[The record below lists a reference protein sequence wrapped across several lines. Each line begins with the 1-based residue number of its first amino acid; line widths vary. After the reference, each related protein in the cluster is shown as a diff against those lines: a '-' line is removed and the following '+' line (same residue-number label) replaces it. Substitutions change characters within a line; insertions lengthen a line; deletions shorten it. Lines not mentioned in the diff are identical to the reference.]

1 VPRGNTWISKGVAVR
16 RKASTPK
23 LRDLLTSFLKEI
35 SMVTPDLF
43 ASPTDF
49 NLLSLH
55 DLLAARD
62 NFHLHLINKANVL
75 ATAVGRY
82 RIRSSD
88 PWPSQ
93 DRPGGGDTLVRG
105 QRPPRTLAN
114 SEVRSYSWP
123 AILVFVSEWI
133 QPGSFANPEDAVPP
147 AVYMPNGQKVPI
159 CVILVEKND
168 VRSQAEANYSFPA
181 GTIGGGFPVLCDV
194 QGQEHIASIGCLVTD
209 GHKTYALTNRH
220 VAGAPGSVIYSLLRR
235 NKVVIGSSA
244 TGQLSRMLF
253 DEVYPGWPGKNVYVD
268 LDVGLIDID
277 NLDDWTTQVYGVGE
291 IGPLAD
297 LNVTNISLRLVGV
310 RVRAHGAASG
320 EMRGEICAL
329 FYRFQSVAGFE
340 YVADALVGP
349 VDEQPLGTHPG
360 DSGTLWLTD
369 QSADPLGP
377 RPFALQWGGQVFL
390 EDDGKVSPYALVTFL
405 STVCDRLDVT
415 VLRDWNTG
423 LPDYWG
429 AVGHYSIATRAIDA
443 IRNRQLKALMTANL
457 DRISFDINDIN
468 KKAMQGLSKR
478 DFVPLADV
486 PDMVW
491 KVGPHKRGGMKAPEH
506 ANHFA
511 DMDRVLSPKLPEGST
526 LLDICKGKPQNV
538 DVNVWQRYYDAVK
551 KQHPDLNESRGLLP
565 FRAWQIY
572 DAMVSFVRA
581 GRVDEFVCAA
591 GILSHYVGD
600 SCQPLHISYMFNG
613 DPDHPVP
620 GIVRDANGQ
629 KVKGIIPLGTGVHS
643 AYEDDMVDR
652 HVPEIVQGVKA
663 AVSSASQPSLVAGGH
678 EAAVAVVDL
687 MQKTFATIAPA
698 DIIHE
703 YVKSVGSKPAS
714 RADVLWKKFGTATIN
729 VMADGCICLAQLWDS
744 AWQEGQGDT
753 SIQSA
758 AAIPQERL
766 EALYQD
772 PNFLP
777 SHTLDT
783 IGPLLLSTE
792 AVQLPRTNNQSKAG
806 TRRRSS
812 RKKKK

>member
-1 VPRGNTWISKGVAVR
+1 
-16 RKASTPK
+16 
-23 LRDLLTSFLKEI
+23 
-35 SMVTPDLF
+35 MVTPDLF
-43 ASPTDF
+43 ATQTDF

-62 NFHLHLINKANVL
+62 NFHLHLINKANVI

-93 DRPGGGDTLVRG
+93 EHPAGGDTLVHG

-123 AILVFVSEWI
+123 AILVFVSEWV
-133 QPGSFANPEDAVPP
+133 QPGSFSNPEDAVPP

-168 VRSQAEANYSFPA
+168 VRPQDEANYSFPA
-181 GTIGGGFPVLCDV
+181 GTIGGGYPVVCDV

-220 VAGAPGSVIYSLLRR
+220 VAGAPGSIISSLLRR
-235 NKVVIGSSA
+235 NKVAIGTSA
-244 TGQLSRMLF
+244 SLQLSRKLF
-253 DEVYPGWPGKNVYVD
+253 EEVYPGWPGRNIYVD

-277 NLDDWTTQVYGVGE
+277 NLNDWTTQVYGVGE

-297 LNVTNISLRLVGV
+297 LNITNISLRLIGV
-310 RVRAHGAASG
+310 KVRAHGAASG

-329 FYRFQSVAGFE
+329 FYRFQSVGGFE
-340 YVADALVGP
+340 YVADALIGP
-349 VDEQPLGTHPG
+349 ADKQPLGTHPG

-369 QSADPLGP
+369 QSGDPLGP

-390 EDDGKVSPYALVTFL
+390 DDDGKASPYALVTFL
-405 STVCDRLDVT
+405 STVCDQLDLT

-443 IRNRQLKALMTANL
+443 VRNRQLKALMIENL
-457 DRISFDINDIN
+457 DRISFDIDDIN

-511 DMDRVLSPKLPEGST
+511 DMDRVLNPKLPEGAT
-526 LLDICKGKPQNV
+526 LLEICKGKPENV
-538 DVNVWQRYYDAVK
+538 DVNVWRRYYDAVK
-551 KQHPDLNESRGLLP
+551 EQHPDQEESRGLLP

-581 GRVDEFVCAA
+581 GQVDQFVCAA

-600 SCQPLHISYMFNG
+600 SCQPLHISYLFNG
-613 DPDHPVP
+613 NPDHLVS
-620 GIVRDANGQ
+620 GMVRNSDGQ
-629 KVKGIIPLGTGVHS
+629 KIKGKVPLGTGVHS

-652 HVPEIVQGVKA
+652 HVPEIVQGVEA
-663 AVSSASQPSLVAGGH
+663 AVSSASQPSLVVGGH
-678 EAAVAVVDL
+678 RAAVAVVSL
-687 MQKTFATIAPA
+687 MQKTFAAIAPA
-698 DIIHE
+698 DIINE
-703 YVKSVGSKPAS
+703 YVKSDGSKPAP
-714 RADVLWKKFGTATIN
+714 RADELWKRFGAATID
-729 VMADGCICLAQLWDS
+729 VMADGCVCLAQLWDS
-744 AWQEGQGDT
+744 AWQEGNGDT
-753 SIQSA
+753 TIRSTT
-758 AAIPQERL
+758 AIPQERL

-783 IGPLLLSTE
+783 IGALLGAKGVVISST
-792 AVQLPRTNNQSKAG
+792 RNQTKGGSSHL
-806 TRRRSS
+806 SS
-812 RKKKK
+812 RKKRAEVQRVSR

>member
-1 VPRGNTWISKGVAVR
+1 
-16 RKASTPK
+16 
-23 LRDLLTSFLKEI
+23 
-35 SMVTPDLF
+35 MVTPDLF
-43 ASPTDF
+43 ATQTDF

-62 NFHLHLINKANVL
+62 NFHLHLINKANVI

-93 DRPGGGDTLVRG
+93 EHPAGGDTLVHG

-123 AILVFVSEWI
+123 AILVFVSEWV
-133 QPGSFANPEDAVPP
+133 QPGSFSNPEDAVPP

-168 VRSQAEANYSFPA
+168 VRPQDEANYSFPA
-181 GTIGGGFPVLCDV
+181 GTIGGGYPVVCDV

-220 VAGAPGSVIYSLLRR
+220 VAGAPGSIISSLLRR
-235 NKVVIGSSA
+235 NKVAIGTSA
-244 TGQLSRMLF
+244 SLQLSRKLF
-253 DEVYPGWPGKNVYVD
+253 EEVYPGWPGRNIYVD

-277 NLDDWTTQVYGVGE
+277 NLNDWTTQVYGVGE

-297 LNVTNISLRLVGV
+297 LNITNISLRLIGV
-310 RVRAHGAASG
+310 KVRAHGAASG

-329 FYRFQSVAGFE
+329 FYRFQSVGGFE
-340 YVADALVGP
+340 YVADALIGP
-349 VDEQPLGTHPG
+349 ADKQPLGTHPG

-369 QSADPLGP
+369 QSGDPLGP

-390 EDDGKVSPYALVTFL
+390 DDDGKASPYALVTFL
-405 STVCDRLDVT
+405 STVCDQLDLT

-443 IRNRQLKALMTANL
+443 VRNRQLKALMIENL

-511 DMDRVLSPKLPEGST
+511 DMDRVLNPKLPEGAT
-526 LLDICKGKPQNV
+526 LLEICKGKPENV
-538 DVNVWQRYYDAVK
+538 DVNVWRRYYDAVK
-551 KQHPDLNESRGLLP
+551 EQHPDQEESRGLLP

-581 GRVDEFVCAA
+581 GQVDQFVCAA

-600 SCQPLHISYMFNG
+600 SCQPLHISYLFNG
-613 DPDHPVP
+613 NPDHLVS
-620 GIVRDANGQ
+620 GMVRNSDGQ
-629 KVKGIIPLGTGVHS
+629 KIKGKVPLGTGVHS

-652 HVPEIVQGVKA
+652 HVPEIVQGVEA
-663 AVSSASQPSLVAGGH
+663 AVSSASQPSLVVGGH
-678 EAAVAVVDL
+678 GAAVAVVSL
-687 MQKTFATIAPA
+687 MQKTFAAIAPA
-698 DIIHE
+698 DIINE
-703 YVKSVGSKPAS
+703 YVKSDGSKPAP
-714 RADVLWKKFGTATIN
+714 RADELWKRFGAATID
-729 VMADGCICLAQLWDS
+729 VMADGCVCLAQLWDS
-744 AWQEGQGDT
+744 AWQEGNGGT
-753 SIQSA
+753 TIRSTT
-758 AAIPQERL
+758 AIPQERL

-783 IGPLLLSTE
+783 IGALLGAKGVVISST
-792 AVQLPRTNNQSKAG
+792 RNQTKGGSSHL
-806 TRRRSS
+806 SS
-812 RKKKK
+812 RKKRAEVQRVSR

>member
-1 VPRGNTWISKGVAVR
+1 
-16 RKASTPK
+16 
-23 LRDLLTSFLKEI
+23 
-35 SMVTPDLF
+35 MVTPDLF
-43 ASPTDF
+43 ATQTDF

-62 NFHLHLINKANVL
+62 NFHLHLINKANVI

-93 DRPGGGDTLVRG
+93 EHPAGGDTLVHG

-123 AILVFVSEWI
+123 AILVFVSEWV
-133 QPGSFANPEDAVPP
+133 QPGSFSNPEDAVPP

-168 VRSQAEANYSFPA
+168 VRPQDEANYSFPA
-181 GTIGGGFPVLCDV
+181 GTIGGGYPVVCDV

-220 VAGAPGSVIYSLLRR
+220 VAGAPGSIISSLLRR
-235 NKVVIGSSA
+235 NKVAIGTSA
-244 TGQLSRMLF
+244 SLQLSRKLF
-253 DEVYPGWPGKNVYVD
+253 EEVYPGWPGRNIYVD

-277 NLDDWTTQVYGVGE
+277 NLNDWTTQVYGVGE

-297 LNVTNISLRLVGV
+297 LNITNISLRLIGV
-310 RVRAHGAASG
+310 KVRAHGAASG

-329 FYRFQSVAGFE
+329 FYRFQSVGGFE
-340 YVADALVGP
+340 YVADALIGP
-349 VDEQPLGTHPG
+349 ADEQPLGTHPG

-369 QSADPLGP
+369 QSGDPLGP
-377 RPFALQWGGQVFL
+377 RPFALQWGGQVFFD
-390 EDDGKVSPYALVTFL
+390 DDGKASPYALVTFL
-405 STVCDRLDVT
+405 STVCDQLDLT

-443 IRNRQLKALMTANL
+443 VRNRQLKALMIENL

-511 DMDRVLSPKLPEGST
+511 DMDRVLNPKLPEGAT
-526 LLDICKGKPQNV
+526 LLEICKGKPENV
-538 DVNVWQRYYDAVK
+538 DVNVWRRYYDAVK
-551 KQHPDLNESRGLLP
+551 EQHPDQEESRGLLP

-581 GRVDEFVCAA
+581 GQVDQFVCAA

-600 SCQPLHISYMFNG
+600 SCQPLHISYLFNG
-613 DPDHPVP
+613 NPDHLVS
-620 GIVRDANGQ
+620 GMVRNSDGQ
-629 KVKGIIPLGTGVHS
+629 KIKGKVPLGTGVHS

-652 HVPEIVQGVKA
+652 HVPEIVQGVEA
-663 AVSSASQPSLVAGGH
+663 AVSSASQPSLVVGGH
-678 EAAVAVVDL
+678 GAAVAVVSL
-687 MQKTFATIAPA
+687 MQKTFAAIAPA
-698 DIIHE
+698 DIINE
-703 YVKSVGSKPAS
+703 YVKSDGSKPAP
-714 RADVLWKKFGTATIN
+714 RADELWKKFGVATID
-729 VMADGCICLAQLWDS
+729 VMADGCVCLAQLWDS
-744 AWQEGQGDT
+744 AWQEGNGDT
-753 SIQSA
+753 TIRSTT
-758 AAIPQERL
+758 AIPQERL

-783 IGPLLLSTE
+783 IGAILGAKGVVISST
-792 AVQLPRTNNQSKAG
+792 RNQTKGGSSHL
-806 TRRRSS
+806 SS
-812 RKKKK
+812 RKKRAEVQRVSR

>member
-1 VPRGNTWISKGVAVR
+1 
-16 RKASTPK
+16 
-23 LRDLLTSFLKEI
+23 
-35 SMVTPDLF
+35 MVTPDLF
-43 ASPTDF
+43 ATQTDF

-62 NFHLHLINKANVL
+62 NFHLHLINKANVI

-93 DRPGGGDTLVRG
+93 EHPAGGDTLVHG

-123 AILVFVSEWI
+123 AILVFVSEWV
-133 QPGSFANPEDAVPP
+133 QPGSFSNPEDAVPP

-168 VRSQAEANYSFPA
+168 VRPQDEANYSFPA
-181 GTIGGGFPVLCDV
+181 GTIGGGYPVVCDV

-220 VAGAPGSVIYSLLRR
+220 VAGAPGSVISSLLRR
-235 NKVVIGSSA
+235 NKVAIGSSA
-244 TGQLSRMLF
+244 SLQLGRKLF
-253 DEVYPGWPGKNVYVD
+253 EEVYPGWPGRNIYVD

-277 NLDDWTTQVYGVGE
+277 NLNDWTTQVYGVGE

-297 LNVTNISLRLVGV
+297 FNITNISLRLIGV
-310 RVRAHGAASG
+310 KVRAHGAASG
-320 EMRGEICAL
+320 EMRGEVCAL
-329 FYRFQSVAGFE
+329 FYRFQSVGGFE
-340 YVADALVGP
+340 YVADALIGP
-349 VDEQPLGTHPG
+349 ANEQPLGTHPG

-369 QSADPLGP
+369 QSGDPLGP
-377 RPFALQWGGQVFL
+377 RPFALQWGGQVFFD
-390 EDDGKVSPYALVTFL
+390 DDGKASPYALVTFL
-405 STVCDRLDVT
+405 STVCDQLDVT

-429 AVGHYSIATRAIDA
+429 AVGHYGIATRAIDA

-478 DFVPLADV
+478 EFVPLADV

-511 DMDRVLSPKLPEGST
+511 DMDRVLNPKLLEGAT
-526 LLDICKGKPQNV
+526 LLEICKGKPENV
-538 DVNVWQRYYDAVK
+538 DVNVWRRYYDAVK
-551 KQHPDLNESRGLLP
+551 KQHPDQEESRGLLP

-581 GRVDEFVCAA
+581 GQVDQFVCGA

-600 SCQPLHISYMFNG
+600 SCQPLHISYLFNG
-613 DPDHPVP
+613 DPDRLLP
-620 GIVRDANGQ
+620 GMVKNSDGQ
-629 KVKGIIPLGTGVHS
+629 KVKGKIPIGTGVHS

-663 AVSSASQPSLVAGGH
+663 AVSSASQPPLIAGGH
-678 EAAVAVVDL
+678 GAAVAVVSL
-687 MQKTFATIAPA
+687 MQKTFAAIAPA
-698 DIIHE
+698 DIVNE
-703 YVKSVGSKPAS
+703 YVKSDGSKPAP
-714 RADVLWKKFGTATIN
+714 RADALWKKFGTATIN
-729 VMADGCICLAQLWDS
+729 VMADGCVCLAQLWDS
-744 AWQEGQGDT
+744 AWQEGGGDT
-753 SIQSA
+753 SIRSA

-783 IGPLLLSTE
+783 IGQLLSTKG
-792 AVQLPRTNNQSKAG
+792 AVVSGARNQNRTESSRQL
-806 TRRRSS
+806 S
-812 RKKKK
+812 RKKKVKIGRRVSRGLRPANSHTNVRS